1 MADRIATPASYTSAV
16 GTVYFGLTL
25 NEIGVVVG
33 IVATVVTLGVNWWF
47 KLQHLRL
54 ARERAGAVVDEG

>member
-1 MADRIATPASYTSAV
+1 MDKATYAAAG

-33 IVATVVTLGVNWWF
+33 ICATIVTLVMNWWF
-47 KLQHLRL
+47 KKQHLDI
-54 ARERAGAVVDEG
+54 ARKAGDSDGD